1 MKYKNLA
8 TLIGAAVAMLLLVFI
23 YLIGK
28 MEDAKKAERA
38 FLFQCWSKQE
48 AHQPLTQ
55 DEWYKLYRSG
65 LLNKCAKKDCA
76 AVERH

>member
-1 MKYKNLA
+1 MNYKNLDI
-8 TLIGAAVAMLLLVFI
+8 LVGAVLAMLLLTFV
-23 YLIGK
+23 YLLSK
-28 MEDAKKAERA
+28 MEDEKKAERA

-48 AHQPLTQ
+48 VHQPLTQ

-65 LLNKCAKKDCA
+65 LLNKCAGRDCA